1 MSLSETQLLLTFV
14 TISIFYFGYQISK
27 LPKNRNRTLKP
38 KVRVF
43 QRPSQREQASGTLR
57 GIHKA
62 TAAKDGL
69 LANVDGVVIGSS
81 PRTGDRE
88 PVLHRIHI
96 RDQITTGESATA
108 SSRMETLRG
117 LTRDSTAVHSGT
129 FKWGSFRAFND
140 GSIETEIAGT
150 KRRYRS
156 FAELERAHRYSRS
169 KLSQNRRLSALAR
182 TPGSGVGPRRCL
194 GDMSLFG

>member
-1 MSLSETQLLLTFV
+1 MSLSQTQLLLTFV

-27 LPKNRNRTLKP
+27 LPKKRNRTLKP
-38 KVRVF
+38 KVRKVF
-43 QRPSQREQASGTLR
+43 QRPSKREKASGTLR
-57 GIHKA
+57 RRILTG
-62 TAAKDGL
+62 AAGKDDL
-69 LANVDGVVIGSS
+69 LANVIGSS

-88 PVLHRIHI
+88 PVLHQFDI

-117 LTRDSTAVHSGT
+117 LARDSTAVHSGT
-129 FKWGSFRAFND
+129 FKWGSFRAFKD

-150 KRRYRS
+150 KRRYQS
-156 FAELERAHRYSRS
+156 FAELERAHRCSKS

-182 TPGSGVGPRRCL
+182 TTPGSGVWPA
-194 GDMSLFG
+194 SLFG